1 QYTVTNTST
10 GVAVPGHENVPYEA
24 GKTVAFDGLSFE
36 MKGLP
41 QDGDQVVLAPSSGP
55 TDLFSVVQR
64 AVDALRLQG
73 EGESAQRGQVLSQ
86 SLAEIDAGHDRVLL
100 ARGRAG
106 EWLNR
111 ADSLDTLMNNRVVDF
126 KTEQSRLEDLDL
138 VKGIS
143 DFQSQQ
149 IALEAAIKAYGQVQ
163 RLSLFNVIN

>member
-111 ADSLDTLMNNRVVDF
+111 AASLDTLMNNRSSDLEI
-126 KTEQSRLEDLDL
+126 EQSRLTDLDL
-138 VKGIS
+138 IKGIS
-143 DFQSQQ
+143 DFQLKQVGLNA
-149 IALEAAIKAYGQVQ
+149 ALQSYAQVQ
-163 RLSLFNVIN
+163 RMSLFDHLK